1 MNEKLQYV
9 VDTLEGWADAR
20 IAPRDNHVGICWNLA
35 QLPWEVH
42 NARGLVAEAALSWP
56 ESSGS
61 LEYPVPHPKL
71 PPQIAYDSNRT
82 ENKWVG
88 EYGAARRRLCQ
99 HVANWCRANPA
110 RAMHFLGEDGVGH
123 V

>member
-9 VDTLEGWADAR
+9 VDTLEAWADDQ
-20 IAPRDNHVGICWNLA
+20 ILPRDTFAGICHNLA

-42 NARGLVAEAALSWP
+42 NARGLVREAAPSWP
-56 ESSGS
+56 ETSGS
-61 LEYPVPHPKL
+61 LEYPVPHLKMPAMF
-71 PPQIAYDSNRT
+71 AYDSPFT

-99 HVANWCRANPA
+99 HIANWCRANPA
-110 RAMHFLGEDGVGH
+110 GAMYFLEGD
-123 V
+123 